1 MILMMARLAKLQK
14 TVKDTGLDALLVTHL
29 PHIQYLINYSGS
41 NGLLIVPAQGKPH
54 FFTDFRYKAQVKTEV
69 VGAKISI
76 IDRDRTIPDTLVE
89 KQLFSDYDHLGF
101 EKNHISYSMYDF
113 LRTKFRHVKLDPQTE
128 VVEKLIMI
136 KSEDEIDA
144 IRKAAQIGDMV
155 YDKVIPEIKPGVAER
170 DIAAEIAYQTRA
182 CGGEREAF
190 TIIVASGERSALPH
204 GAASDKKLR
213 KGELVTLDF
222 GCVYKGFNSDMTR
235 TVSLGKVSTELQKV
249 YEIVRAAQQRGI
261 DKVMAGMSA
270 RDLDTVCRDY
280 ITLHG
285 YGSKFG
291 HSTGHGLGIEVH
303 ELPKVSQRGERYK
316 LEPNMVVTIEPG
328 IYLDGLGGV
337 RIEDDV
343 VIRREGCEVLTT
355 SPKELRVL

>member
-1 MILMMARLAKLQK
+1 
-14 TVKDTGLDALLVTHL
+14 
-29 PHIQYLINYSGS
+29 
-41 NGLLIVPAQGKPH
+41 
-54 FFTDFRYKAQVKTEV
+54 
-69 VGAKISI
+69 
-76 IDRDRTIPDTLVE
+76 
-89 KQLFSDYDHLGF
+89 
-101 EKNHISYSMYDF
+101 
-113 LRTKFRHVKLDPQTE
+113 
-128 VVEKLIMI
+128 
-136 KSEDEIDA
+136 
-144 IRKAAQIGDMV
+144 
-155 YDKVIPEIKPGVAER
+155 
-170 DIAAEIAYQTRA
+170 
-182 CGGEREAF
+182 
-190 TIIVASGERSALPH
+190 
-204 GAASDKKLR
+204 
-213 KGELVTLDF
+213 
-222 GCVYKGFNSDMTR
+222 
-235 TVSLGKVSTELQKV
+235 
-249 YEIVRAAQQRGI
+249 
-261 DKVMAGMSA
+261 MSA